1 MEAIEDPKKSYFHG
15 VVKGDSAG
23 TGGERMRKG
32 EMEAEDAFCE
42 AVSAVGAGI
51 KRLFH
56 FNMEDTKKHVRR
68 LIQ

>member
-42 AVSAVGAGI
+42 AVSAGAGGWNQEAVP
-51 KRLFH
+51 F
-56 FNMEDTKKHVRR
+56 
-68 LIQ
+68 